1 MDLYNWAS
9 ARCAIKEYCRSEIEA
24 KLMSKGATAD
34 ETAQIVQRLQDEGFI
49 DEHRYAAAFVADK
62 FRFDHWG
69 RTKIRH
75 ALRHKGIAEGIA
87 NEAIDERI
95 DSDDYQQT
103 LKDFIASKTRQTK
116 TTDAYTLKQK
126 VARAAIARGFE
137 PHLVFD
143 ILGADF

>member
-24 KLMSKGATAD
+24 KLISKGATAD
-34 ETAQIVQRLQDEGFI
+34 ETAHIVQRLKDEGFI
-49 DEHRYAAAFVADK
+49 DEQRYAAAFVADK

-75 ALRHKGIAEGIA
+75 ALRHKGIAEGTV
-87 NEAIDERI
+87 NEAIDQRI
-95 DSDDYQQT
+95 DPDDYQQA
-103 LKDFIASKTRQTK
+103 LKDFVASKTRQTK
-116 TTDAYTLKQK
+116 APDAYTLKQK

-137 PHLVFD
+137 PYLVFD
-143 ILGADF
+143 LLGTEF

>member
-95 DSDDYQQT
+95 DSDDYQQA